1 MIRRP
6 PRSTRTTHSFPTG
19 RSSDLAVGA
28 SLVSLLAVALA
39 NPHITGIAVVGLGL
53 LVNLAALVA
62 NNGMPVR
69 PAALVEAGLA
79 TEDELPT
86 LTVDPPRHL
95 ETSADRFAV
104 LGDVL
109 PLAPLNEVVSFGDLI
124 VVAGAADA
132 VRELARRRRQRWND
146 REVAS
151 YVSATTAAR
160 VAQDWGAAPSGAPV
174 SGPQCSEK
182 PDRVAPATSAD
193 PMADAMLST
202 PALAA
207 SRHNREDS
215 WGPAA
220 PEDVG
225 EGKR

>member
-1 MIRRP
+1 
-6 PRSTRTTHSFPTG
+6 
-19 RSSDLAVGA
+19 
-28 SLVSLLAVALA
+28 
-39 NPHITGIAVVGLGL
+39 
-53 LVNLAALVA
+53 
-62 NNGMPVR
+62 MPVR

-146 REVAS
+146 REV
-151 YVSATTAAR
+151 
-160 VAQDWGAAPSGAPV
+160 D
-174 SGPQCSEK
+174 
-182 PDRVAPATSAD
+182 DRKS
-193 PMADAMLST
+193 
-202 PALAA
+202 
-207 SRHNREDS
+207 
-215 WGPAA
+215 
-220 PEDVG
+220 VG
-225 EGKR
+225 EGKSWSVRVYLGGRRIIKK